1 MTKLNKTFDVAF
13 VMREFAKIAPFIL
26 LLCAIGTFVVFG
38 IFQVDYFSE
47 ILLVRWDKP
56 LRMAIFMTV
65 VFEASRFALLV
76 ASVRN
81 FTDDRKA
88 NGWLGLLL
96 SLALVSHDISTAY
109 KIGAM
114 WSETDPALYSNYLV
128 VLVLLGLG
136 LEFSLILTV
145 GKLSAPGKREKGNEN
160 RSNGAINGK
169 VKKELADFV
178 VKS

>member
-13 VMREFAKIAPFIL
+13 VMGEFAKIAPFVL

-47 ILLVRWDKP
+47 ILSVRWENP
-56 LRMAIFMTV
+56 LRMAVAMTV

-76 ASVRN
+76 ASIRN

-88 NGWLGLLL
+88 NGWLGLVL
-96 SLALVSHDISTAY
+96 SVALVAHDISTAY
-109 KIGAM
+109 KIGEM
-114 WSETDPALYSNYLV
+114 WSATNPGLYSNYLV

-136 LEFSLILTV
+136 LEFGLILTV
-145 GKLSAPGKREKGNEN
+145 GKLTAPNKREK
-160 RSNGAINGK
+160 RSNGQMNGK
-169 VKKELADFV
+169 TTKALADFAV
-178 VKS
+178 RS